1 MERRYVPIRPAAVTS
16 PTERQGQNP
25 DGEQTSAPKR
35 RRIGAACEECRSRK
49 VACDGS
55 RPSCTPCV
63 DRKAECIY
71 RLRKDGPRGPWLDH
85 IELIERLSS
94 APEADALDL
103 LRRLRESTDLSAVL
117 SSTGGGT
124 HDKARSASV
133 SANRS
138 LPSPAFTKLELELSS
153 LHPIAYPRLKSID
166 IKTICQESEAKYEPR
181 TGTGPETG
189 AVKGNMTRPDHAPRL
204 SVLTN
209 SESPVASFA
218 KPPFPVRGTS
228 GSPSLSPA
236 MDLKRN
242 PSLCDSRLHQ
252 LRMDYWTRVPISD
265 ELAARVIS
273 SYLVREHPMLGLF
286 DADLFITDLVERR
299 LRFCTP
305 FLLSAL
311 MFYACHLYAGNEPET
326 LAIAHSFFA
335 EAEMLWTS
343 ERASDSLATVAAT
356 QLLRMMSLLQSRDRQ
371 TVEFGQEGRLMA
383 CRMKLFGVAHTVE
396 NASHFA
402 KLSSEWKRATAHTA
416 WGVYNWLTLR
426 GVYESD
432 YDAIPYTPILPIPG
446 ENIADEV
453 ERFGVI
459 WPAHPLPNYVGY
471 MFGPLCKLWTIVQ
484 EVAVVYIVKSGTPV
498 ADRVPMSFPESKFQK
513 LLAWSDTL
521 ASTFAYGNHSA
532 ANNLL
537 FHMFFHGAVLNV
549 FRPFQRRPHGYKMGS
564 FASPDSFPTAA
575 YTASLNQLKRLV
587 VITHLHHPPIDRS
600 PFLASG
606 LVHLFCGL
614 LKNVDDEEW
623 KHYFELCLTLG
634 SQLFTW
640 YHVLGPILQGTLAMG
655 LRDGALTSQ
664 EAQDMLKKYV
674 FADRPTDM
682 MEDIMNGAAFTL
694 DLDLVMTA
702 PVDAMTLSLAK
713 RFDDL
718 VLFSEFAHV
727 DGQADSRTQ

>member
-1 MERRYVPIRPAAVTS
+1 MPIRPAAVTS

-153 LHPIAYPRLKSID
+153 LHPIAYPRLKPID

-181 TGTGPETG
+181 TGTGTGTG
-189 AVKGNMTRPDHAPRL
+189 AVKGNMTSPDHAPRL

-311 MFYACHLYAGNEPET
+311 MFYACVSQPTMLHCFT
-326 LAIAHSFFA
+326 L
-335 EAEMLWTS
+335 
-343 ERASDSLATVAAT
+343 T
-356 QLLRMMSLLQSRDRQ
+356 QQ
-371 TVEFGQEGRLMA
+371 TA
-383 CRMKLFGVAHTVE
+383 
-396 NASHFA
+396 
-402 KLSSEWKRATAHTA
+402 
-416 WGVYNWLTLR
+416 
-426 GVYESD
+426 
-432 YDAIPYTPILPIPG
+432 
-446 ENIADEV
+446 
-453 ERFGVI
+453 
-459 WPAHPLPNYVGY
+459 
-471 MFGPLCKLWTIVQ
+471 PLCWQ
-484 EVAVVYIVKSGTPV
+484 
-498 ADRVPMSFPESKFQK
+498 
-513 LLAWSDTL
+513 
-521 ASTFAYGNHSA
+521 
-532 ANNLL
+532 
-537 FHMFFHGAVLNV
+537 
-549 FRPFQRRPHGYKMGS
+549 
-564 FASPDSFPTAA
+564 
-575 YTASLNQLKRLV
+575 
-587 VITHLHHPPIDRS
+587 
-600 PFLASG
+600 
-606 LVHLFCGL
+606 
-614 LKNVDDEEW
+614 
-623 KHYFELCLTLG
+623 
-634 SQLFTW
+634 
-640 YHVLGPILQGTLAMG
+640 
-655 LRDGALTSQ
+655 
-664 EAQDMLKKYV
+664 
-674 FADRPTDM
+674 
-682 MEDIMNGAAFTL
+682 
-694 DLDLVMTA
+694 
-702 PVDAMTLSLAK
+702 
-713 RFDDL
+713 
-718 VLFSEFAHV
+718 
-727 DGQADSRTQ
+727 